1 MAVKAVQ
8 ALIERHQE
16 IQNEKLK
23 GKSPEETF
31 EQRLKVLRQLKE
43 EEENIEKQLQ
53 EIVGMCDEI
62 LRKSEK
68 YHTKIKRTNGRCF
81 SYSGI
86 DDNECYD

>member
-8 ALIERHQE
+8 ALVERHQE
-16 IQNEKLK
+16 IEKEKLK

-53 EIVGMCDEI
+53 EIWKMCESV
-62 LRKSEK
+62 LKKSEK
-68 YHTKIKRTNGRCF
+68 FSSTINRNHGRCF
-81 SYSGI
+81 SYSGL
-86 DDNECYD
+86 DDYECYD